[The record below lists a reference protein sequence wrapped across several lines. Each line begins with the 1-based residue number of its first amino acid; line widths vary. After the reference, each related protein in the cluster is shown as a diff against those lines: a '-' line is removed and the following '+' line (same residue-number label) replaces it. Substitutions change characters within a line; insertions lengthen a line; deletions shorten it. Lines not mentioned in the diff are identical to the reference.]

1 MDNVKRKRKS
11 VKTVKS
17 RTRANPPTRQEIV
30 AARKALE
37 DIFCRCLDDPMIP
50 PVMDCWK
57 GVGWHK
63 DEIHIGILIG
73 LEIAR
78 ARRGREKSKVSDRD

>member
-1 MDNVKRKRKS
+1 MMKI
-11 VKTVKS
+11 VKS
-17 RTRANPPTRQEIV
+17 KSRANPPTHQEII

-37 DIFCRCLDDPMIP
+37 DIFCRCVDDDPVP

-57 GVGWHK
+57 GQGWHK
-63 DEIHIGILIG
+63 DEIYIGILIG

-78 ARRGREKSKVSDRD
+78 ARRNKQEVER